1 MSIHYDHGRGRR
13 GSVGAIG
20 LQCPLSLKSHSKQTR
35 EEQRRHDLNDRST
48 RMHMVEQ
55 RLRLASH
62 SARGVLVPANEQST
76 GHTIAIPPLRA
87 IREIAFHLGAT
98 KRIMPSAKHLPS
110 APTCTPSP
118 TSKYHQP
125 RNFNTTQ
132 VLTPAAC
139 PSNPNRAMRAP
150 SQQRRSLTTP
160 HLPREVTNP
169 RTSPHQS

>member
-76 GHTIAIPPLRA
+76 LQSAKIGTQGILLLSRRCEQSARSPSIQGQQNESCLRPNTSHLPQLARHHQHQNITSPAILTRHRYSPPQPAHAIPTEQCERP
-87 IREIAFHLGAT
+87 H
-98 KRIMPSAKHLPS
+98 
-110 APTCTPSP
+110 
-118 TSKYHQP
+118 
-125 RNFNTTQ
+125 
-132 VLTPAAC
+132 
-139 PSNPNRAMRAP
+139 SNGD
-150 SQQRRSLTTP
+150 
-160 HLPREVTNP
+160 H
-169 RTSPHQS
+169 